1 MEPLRSRRSERQKA
15 ARDKEEEERK
25 ESAVSDND
33 AEDADEDSEGPGS
46 YRGRAHFLR
55 ALRTLLG
62 AWVSVGDMHA
72 GICLSRCT
80 RFVASDPLVLAS

>member
-1 MEPLRSRRSERQKA
+1 MMACHTVHYDTTLLGRLVPFLRVFQSIMAELRSRRSERLKA

-46 YRGRAHFLR
+46 Y
-55 ALRTLLG
+55 
-62 AWVSVGDMHA
+62 
-72 GICLSRCT
+72 
-80 RFVASDPLVLAS
+80 